1 VIPAHAGDQELLLL
15 PGKSDGLVWHSGLSG
30 FPVLGLPYLAGGRC
44 VCNGCLQR
52 KSLHSQNF
60 QQVLTIPGG
69 RASAVEPMIH
79 TTPPKVDKAGTSS
92 MKVPI
97 AQALVARPGSKASDD
112 DLVDDDIDLLNFIA
126 AEFETVCRTSP
137 WL

>member
-1 VIPAHAGDQELLLL
+1 
-15 PGKSDGLVWHSGLSG
+15 
-30 FPVLGLPYLAGGRC
+30 
-44 VCNGCLQR
+44 
-52 KSLHSQNF
+52 
-60 QQVLTIPGG
+60 
-69 RASAVEPMIH
+69 MIH

-92 MKVPI
+92 MKVSI

-126 AEFETVCRTSP
+126 VEFETVCRTSP